1 MASDAATSLSRSGY
15 GRFRRPFGRSPI
27 TRLPSGRSPAEI
39 ASYPIASSATAA
51 AEAKL
56 AVFDTVR
63 RRRKRLGF
71 RSRSQAKALPRNPS
85 AIGGVLRR
93 RSFRSLSRSL
103 KVASCRSCHSRRL
116 VQTAP
121 SLLAQLK
128 TSPLPTAAS
137 LMPHGFNPCAFLP
150 RPEPASRHLVQPLWN
165 CARLFRTVIYFCSS
179 GLVGTVPSYR

>member
-1 MASDAATSLSRSGY
+1 MVYEFRLYSLLLLPFKCLASDAASSLSRSGY

-71 RSRSQAKALPRNPS
+71 RSRSQAKALP
-85 AIGGVLRR
+85 
-93 RSFRSLSRSL
+93 
-103 KVASCRSCHSRRL
+103 
-116 VQTAP
+116 
-121 SLLAQLK
+121 
-128 TSPLPTAAS
+128 TAAS